1 MARMIEKAVAK
12 EFGSVEEKILE
23 MAKKQMAENQ
33 QLMLEKV
40 EELGAEMDKRIK
52 LEVHNKLIPILKL
65 ISDNQ
70 DMIKRLVDAETPG
83 SE

>member
-1 MARMIEKAVAK
+1 MIEKAVAK